1 MRLHPLETEEDC
13 QGGRG
18 VMLFMD
24 MSSED
29 ARDFWVWRFFSRA
42 GSDETFLGNVGMS
55 WNCESWC
62 CGRRQQQ

>member
-1 MRLHPLETEEDC
+1 MWRCMRLHPLETEEDC

-29 ARDFWVWRFFSRA
+29 ARDF
-42 GSDETFLGNVGMS
+42 
-55 WNCESWC
+55 
-62 CGRRQQQ
+62 